1 MTWLLAVCVPGL
13 LMLSTFG
20 LQRLEEALQTDRTA
34 HADVTEYLAR
44 AAKAAP
50 AQAPTR
56 AETEHRQAE
65 VHSLL
70 SDDEPGLP
78 THPFA
83 HARPNTQFH
92 RTQYANRV

>member
-1 MTWLLAVCVPGL
+1 
-13 LMLSTFG
+13 
-20 LQRLEEALQTDRTA
+20 
-34 HADVTEYLAR
+34 
-44 AAKAAP
+44 
-50 AQAPTR
+50 
-56 AETEHRQAE
+56 
-65 VHSLL
+65 VHSRL

>member
-13 LMLSTFG
+13 LMLSTFA

-34 HADVTEYLAR
+34 ADDVTEYLER

-50 AQAPTR
+50 PQAPPR
-56 AETEHRQAE
+56 PETQHQRVE
-65 VHSLL
+65 VHSRL

-78 THPFA
+78 TRPFA